1 MTKPQGQQNV
11 NVNAH
16 YQSSNQT
23 NNNQQQV
30 INQRFSQGEN
40 QGYSNQNY
48 TQVQTNSPVKM

>member
-1 MTKPQGQQNV
+1 MTKPQGQLNI
-11 NVNAH
+11 NAH

-48 TQVQTNSPVKM
+48 PQVQTNSPVKM